1 MNDKIKLLTFHKISK
16 IFPGVKALSNIT
28 FDVKAGS
35 IHALMGEN
43 GAGKSTLLKIL
54 SGLYQPDEGELRL
67 NDVPIVNN
75 NTAKALK
82 NRIAIIYQELNL
94 IPELTVAE
102 NIYLGQFPIKNGCVD
117 KKLLNQNAKQILL
130 RLGETISPDTPL
142 KELSIGQRQMVEI
155 AKALSRKAQVIAFD
169 EPTSSLSNREIQNL
183 FKVIRELRDSGC
195 IIIYVSHR
203 MEEIFSLCDAITIF
217 KDGTH
222 VKTEYDIHQLTNEKL
237 VSLMVGRNINDI
249 YHYTSREYQGPG
261 LFVKNLKGAKLSSE
275 VSFSVQKGEILGLF
289 GLVGAGRTEL
299 CRLIFGADPKQQGE
313 IFFEDQKLQI
323 NSPKNAISYGIT
335 YCPED
340 RKACGIVPILSVKE
354 NINMSARP
362 NHLSLNTFI
371 QEDWED
377 INAKKQIAALR
388 VKTPS
393 EYQLIGNLSGG
404 NQQKVIL
411 GRWLSLNTKV
421 IILDEPTRGID
432 VGAKSEIYQ
441 FIYELANKGVC
452 VIIISS
458 DLPEVLGLSDR
469 LLVMKNGAITGEL
482 ARSQFSEEAALKY
495 AMLNKN

>member
-67 NDVPIVNN
+67 NNIPIINN
-75 NTAKALK
+75 NTARALK

-117 KKLLNQNAKQILL
+117 KKTLNYNATQILQ
-130 RLGETISPDTPL
+130 RLGETIPPDTPL

-169 EPTSSLSNREIQNL
+169 EPTSSLSSREIQNL

-249 YHYTSREYQGPG
+249 YHYSPRQYQGNG
-261 LFVKNLKGAKLSSE
+261 LDVKQLKGEKLSSE
-275 VSFSVQKGEILGLF
+275 ISFSVQKGEILGLF

-299 CRLIFGADPKQQGE
+299 CRLIFGADPKQKGE
-313 IFFEDQKLQI
+313 IFFENQKLNI
-323 NSPKNAISYGIT
+323 NSPQHAINYGIT

-354 NINMSARP
+354 NINVSARP

-377 INAKKQIAALR
+377 SNAKKQIAALR

-469 LLVMKNGAITGEL
+469 LLIMKGGAITGEL
-482 ARSQFSEEAALKY
+482 SREQFSEEAALKY
-495 AMLNKN
+495 AMLNQN